1 MFPAIWFL
9 RMRAFITWQHFGTS
23 VEWNGPRGSKGRLV
37 SGLAERSDVSTG
49 HKRRNESYFLGS
61 RFVRIS
67 TTTREL
73 RSSESVAIPKRH
85 GEKTEASDDQY

>member
-1 MFPAIWFL
+1 M
-9 RMRAFITWQHFGTS
+9 
-23 VEWNGPRGSKGRLV
+23 
-37 SGLAERSDVSTG
+37 SGFDEGSDVSMG

-73 RSSESVAIPKRH
+73 RSSESVAMPKRH
-85 GEKTEASDDQY
+85 EKKLRLARTNIDTRIWSVIGCKRANYARWANHLL